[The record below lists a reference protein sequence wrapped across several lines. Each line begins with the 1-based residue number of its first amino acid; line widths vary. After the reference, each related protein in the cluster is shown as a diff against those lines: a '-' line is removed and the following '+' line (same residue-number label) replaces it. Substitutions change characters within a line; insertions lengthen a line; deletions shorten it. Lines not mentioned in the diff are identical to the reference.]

1 MSNLEKKADSK
12 TEENQNSKYKKPSVT
27 VDILLFTIMVNR
39 LNVLL
44 VERKYEPFKGMW
56 AIPGGFVNIDESLND
71 AARRELLEETNLDDL
86 YLEQLYTFG
95 KPDRDPRTRVITV
108 AYYSLA
114 PYERLKQARAGSD
127 ASNVK
132 WVSVN
137 KIDNLAFDHN
147 IILNYALDRI
157 RTKSEYSTLPF
168 RLLPAEFTLTEL
180 QNVYEIILERKLDKR
195 NFRKKIIS
203 LDILKET
210 NTYKKEGKMR
220 PAMIYKLKDKNMFL
234 LKEKGIVF
242 PF

>member
-1 MSNLEKKADSK
+1 MSESDKNTNTK
-12 TEENQNSKYKKPSVT
+12 TSDNQESKYKKPSVT
-27 VDILLFTIMVNR
+27 VDILLFTIMVNQ

-44 VERKYEPFKGMW
+44 VERKYDPFKSMW
-56 AIPGGFVNIDESLND
+56 AIPGGFVNIDESLSD
-71 AARRELLEETNLDDL
+71 AARRELYEETNLNDL

-114 PYERLKQARAGSD
+114 PYDTLKQARAGSD

-132 WVSVN
+132 WVSV
-137 KIDNLAFDHN
+137 KRIEKLAFDHN
-147 IILNYALDRI
+147 VILDYALERI

-168 RLLPAEFTLTEL
+168 RLLPTEFTLTEL
-180 QNVYEIILERKLDKR
+180 QNVYEIILDRELDKR

-220 PAMIYKLKDKNMFL
+220 PAMIYRLKDKNMFL